1 MLVYHEIVH
10 FDHSSKTKELIN
22 KVADFMEEYVYP
34 AEEIY
39 AAEMKAF
46 RESGN
51 PWQVPKIISKL
62 KQQLFPDNSLQERY
76 DSFIPFYLK
85 DGENFIE
92 RLKQNLNP
100 LDPNFVIL
108 VL

>member
-22 KVADFMEEYVYP
+22 KVSDFMEEYVYP

-46 RESGN
+46 RESGAEQLN
-51 PWQVPKIISKL
+51 ISEAKLTFPINSASGAYSKL
-62 KQQLFPDNSLQERY
+62 V
-76 DSFIPFYLK
+76 
-85 DGENFIE
+85 
-92 RLKQNLNP
+92 NP
-100 LDPNFVIL
+100 KPLLLSGKKKFHNP
-108 VL
+108 